1 MLCYALAKNGLSFA
15 LGTGASED
23 DGVEVDPAL
32 DTWARTTQLIMLN
45 EKADLVGGLMDFD
58 VIISSCAYDG
68 ITIYATPRAAFSLKS
83 VVQVVTPFV
92 FEARGNRR
100 RTTKGLVLNST
111 TREDLTPSSSIHF
124 AFTKSSVSKTRKQIL
139 MVPRTLK
146 LSIGKFSIDRIS

>member
-111 TREDLTPSSSIHF
+111 FIIDPFCFHEEQCFKDKKTNLDGTEDIKIVDWKVLN
-124 AFTKSSVSKTRKQIL
+124 
-139 MVPRTLK
+139 
-146 LSIGKFSIDRIS
+146 